1 MEMLDFII
9 TNNRTKI
16 LDLARKHGI
25 HNVRIFGS
33 MAKGSAT
40 LSSDVDLLVD
50 LDEGY
55 DLFDL
60 GACLMDLQDLLHRK
74 IDMVTQDALHP
85 RIREKILREAV
96 PL

>member
-1 MEMLDFII
+1 MLDSAI
-9 TNNRTKI
+9 TDNRTNI
-16 LDLARKHGI
+16 LHLARKHGI
-25 HNVRIFGS
+25 HNVRVFGS
-33 MAKGSAT
+33 MANGSAT

-50 LDEGY
+50 LEEGY

-74 IDMVTQDALHP
+74 IDMVTKDALNP
-85 RIREKILREAV
+85 RIREKVLKEAV

>member
-1 MEMLDFII
+1 MEMLDPMI
-9 TNNRTKI
+9 TNNRIKI
-16 LDLARKHGI
+16 LNLARKHGI
-25 HNVRIFGS
+25 HNIKIFGS

-40 LSSDVDLLVD
+40 ISSDVDLLVD
-50 LDEGY
+50 LEEGY

-74 IDMVTQDALHP
+74 IDMVTKDALHP
-85 RIREKILREAV
+85 RIREKVLREAV

>member
-1 MEMLDFII
+1 MLDFII

-85 RIREKILREAV
+85 RIREKIIREAV

>member
-1 MEMLDFII
+1 MLDFII

-74 IDMVTQDALHP
+74 IDIVTQDALHP
-85 RIREKILREAV
+85 RIREKIIREAV

>member
-1 MEMLDFII
+1 MLDFII

>member
-1 MEMLDFII
+1 MLDFII

-74 IDMVTQDALHP
+74 IDRVTQDALHP

>member
-1 MEMLDFII
+1 MLDSII
-9 TNNRTKI
+9 TDNRTRI
-16 LDLARKHGI
+16 LDLAHKHGI

-40 LSSDVDLLVD
+40 ISSDVDLLVD
-50 LDEGY
+50 LEEGY

-74 IDMVTQDALHP
+74 IDRVTQDALHP
-85 RIREKILREAV
+85 RTREKILREAV